1 MTAAAK
7 TEHFAE
13 AKTEHLAAAKAEH
26 LALNGLYEI
35 YTLTY

>member
-26 LALNGLYEI
+26 LALSGLYEI
-35 YTLTY
+35 HTLTY

>member
-35 YTLTY
+35 HTLTY